1 MTISYRSMI
10 KLLRSEIIKWLD
22 VPVVPQNQIGQPK
35 DYPFVQYYMYEDWL
49 PFDFNPDSPN
59 YNVQIQMKVVSD
71 NEEVQHELKR
81 KLRRLFY
88 LEEPRNTLS
97 ANGIA
102 LLNTEYLP
110 SPPTY
115 MENFIIFDDGW
126 DFTFNVHA
134 EEEDF
139 TTGSAQMDSV
149 TPNITKEAK

>member
-97 ANGIA
+97 ENGIA

-110 SPPTY
+110 SPPT
-115 MENFIIFDDGW
+115 
-126 DFTFNVHA
+126 
-134 EEEDF
+134 
-139 TTGSAQMDSV
+139 
-149 TPNITKEAK
+149 

>member
-1 MTISYRSMI
+1 MI
-10 KLLRSEIIKWLD
+10 KVLRSEIIKWLD
-22 VPVVPQNQIGQPK
+22 VEVVPQNQMGKQPS
-35 DYPFVQYYMYEDWL
+35 YPFIQYYMYEDWL
-49 PFDFNPDSPN
+49 PFEFDPDSPN
-59 YNVQIQMKVVSD
+59 YNIQIQMKVVSD
-71 NEEVQHELKR
+71 NEETQHELKR

-88 LEEPRNTLS
+88 LSEPREALKS
-97 ANGIA
+97 NGIA

-115 MENFIIFDDGW
+115 DDNYIIFDDGW

-139 TTGSAQMDSV
+139 TLGDNKLDSV